1 MTGLPLHLTSAAPR
15 TGLTHRPGRPLLT
28 VGSGRWGVEFPPD
41 PAERSPD
48 ASSCPRIQPGPGC
61 SSPLGVLLLSQL
73 PLSPPAMCSP
83 QEPSLGADT
92 GLQGAGWW
100 LIWHQLGLLGRVT
113 GGKTVGQPHRW
124 DSHTEQAP
132 VFWRL
137 PHDTLAQEPL
147 GSQAS
152 LF

>member
-1 MTGLPLHLTSAAPR
+1 MTGLPPHLTSAAPR

-28 VGSGRWGVEFPPD
+28 VGSGRWGAEFPLD

-100 LIWHQLGLLGRVT
+100 LIWHQLGLLGRAT
-113 GGKTVGQPHRW
+113 GGKTVGQPHRAGPCVLETAPR
-124 DSHTEQAP
+124 HTLL
-132 VFWRL
+132 V
-137 PHDTLAQEPL
+137 TLTQEPL